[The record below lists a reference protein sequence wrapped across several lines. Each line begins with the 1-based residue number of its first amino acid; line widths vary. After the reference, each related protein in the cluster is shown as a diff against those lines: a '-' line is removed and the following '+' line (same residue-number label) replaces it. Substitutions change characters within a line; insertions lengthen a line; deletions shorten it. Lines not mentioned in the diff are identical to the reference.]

1 MMSTITISNAKIQ
14 KQKGVVVL
22 PIKEYRRL
30 LASRVPEVYLTGKAA
45 KRLDKLVAEGLKEYR
60 EGKTRKLRSLADLD

>member
-1 MMSTITISNAKIQ
+1 MNVVAVSRAQVQ

-22 PIKEYRRL
+22 PAAEYRRL
-30 LASRVPEVYLTGKAA
+30 LAAAVPEVYLTGKAA

-60 EGKTRKLRSLADLD
+60 EGKTRRIRSLSDLD